1 MSPDTSKPRRRPS
14 LSLPDPSSST
24 TTEEAGFASGRSCT
38 NIPIMMLFR
47 KKSSKDSEDIGVE
60 QAPVTFQQQHRRR
73 PSLARASTPSEISYA
88 PTRSSHNRY
97 EVPPSPIKLASS
109 YSSRGSKSHHT
120 RLSVPIDSD
129 GRIHA
134 VHEIAY
140 HPPSVTPDSSARADT
155 SKSHRSR
162 SVSRTRGNESERE
175 KFRPATP
182 SAQVL
187 RIVGRSD
194 EAPRDAGRESRG
206 RSRSSTAAGAAAA
219 PSLRGM
225 SATPQPPSSNRGR
238 SMSRPRTP
246 AASGVEQTVTTRHRR
261 APSVDR
267 ISSSSRAK
275 TPIPSTI
282 ETPRLSSQ
290 HDHPMERRQQQQQ
303 RQQEQPQEQQHKP
316 QRQEQ
321 QQSQFHNS
329 EPNLS
334 KSHDPSNGH
343 DDDDASTS
351 SETSENRKKK
361 SKMEKIRQLQ
371 AKNELYKEEFKR
383 VQKDRKKL
391 KKELESKNQEIAAL
405 ANEIDTHIAETSRLK
420 SKLSEAM
427 KQLGET
433 NYDGKEDKANINKLS
448 NELIQTKNELSAA
461 LRRVSDLKEEIHD
474 LKDASREKEHQIE
487 NLSLE
492 LGEEQRRIID
502 LQEEINELK
511 DVLDQQDEQGKKNE
525 KVIKDLVDEN
535 EKLQAELGST
545 IDRATKMV
553 KERED
558 AISDLLRENDEVRKL
573 LSEQKGPDIT
583 QEDLEQLQKE
593 LISANQHLEEAQD
606 RNLVLEEELEAL
618 ISKGSET
625 EGILDRLNNDLET
638 WQQRAKQAE
647 AIVQVLEAQAID
659 AKAAA
664 ESAREALT
672 NAQAKHQADV
682 NEIGN
687 RHTAEI
693 ADLVARHKAEIA
705 EADAKLLEERA
716 QKNSATESQ
725 QAMLLQAAVAGR
737 KKKEC
742 SEKQGWR
749 FLLKTTESEDEQD
762 EKLKRL
768 KELEDENK
776 TQAEEIKNLKS
787 EMVRLRSTYN
797 ETSYMAKKRIERLSD
812 ENEAYATR
820 IAQLEEIIRGN
831 SGFSPSSSTS
841 LKNCT
846 SPVTVSSSC
855 DSSNCD

>member
-1 MSPDTSKPRRRPS
+1 MSPDTSKPRRGAS
-14 LSLPDPSSST
+14 QSLPGPSSST
-24 TTEEAGFASGRSCT
+24 TTAAEAGFASGRNCT

-47 KKSSKDSEDIGVE
+47 KKSSKDSEESGVE
-60 QAPVTFQQQHRRR
+60 QAPATLQQHRRR
-73 PSLARASTPSEISYA
+73 PSLARASTPSESSYA

-140 HPPSVTPDSSARADT
+140 HPPLVTPDSSARADA
-155 SKSHRSR
+155 SKSRRSR
-162 SVSRTRGNESERE
+162 SVSRTRGNENERE
-175 KFRPATP
+175 KFRPTTP

-206 RSRSSTAAGAAAA
+206 RSRYSTAAGAAAA

-225 SATPQPPSSNRGR
+225 SAMPQPPTSNRGR

-246 AASGVEQTVTTRHRR
+246 GVEQTQTSRHRR

-275 TPIPSTI
+275 TPVPSTI

-290 HDHPMERRQQQQQ
+290 HDQPKERRQQQQQ
-303 RQQEQPQEQQHKP
+303 QEQPQERQQKPQHHHQQEQPQFHK
-316 QRQEQ
+316 
-321 QQSQFHNS
+321 S

-334 KSHDPSNGH
+334 KSHDPSNNR

-351 SETSENRKKK
+351 SETSENRKRK

-391 KKELESKNQEIAAL
+391 KKELESKNQEIAAF

-502 LQEEINELK
+502 LQEEINELR

-525 KVIKDLVDEN
+525 KVIKGLVDEN

-545 IDRATKMV
+545 VDRAAKMV

-593 LISANQHLEEAQD
+593 LTSANQHLEEAQD

-647 AIVQVLEAQAID
+647 ATVQVLETQAID

-682 NEIGN
+682 SEIEN
-687 RHTAEI
+687 RYTAEI

-716 QKNSATESQ
+716 LKNSATESQ

-737 KKKEC
+737 KKKEGAD
-742 SEKQGWR
+742 KQGWR

-797 ETSYMAKKRIERLSD
+797 ETSYMAKKKIERLTD

-820 IAQLEEIIRGN
+820 IAQLEEIIRGS
-831 SGFSPSSSTS
+831 SGFSPSSSTL
-841 LKNCT
+841 LKNST